1 MVRRLTHEEFVDRMR
16 GINNNIEILGEYV
29 NNATKIK
36 QTYEQNNLAT
46 YTIEKNINNKEF
58 STILTQYDDVLSKT
72 DDVNTIKVI
81 ENQVISKYKE
91 TIEK

>member
-1 MVRRLTHEEFVDRMR
+1 MNDFENYVYSVEDNQYHAYI
-16 GINNNIEILGEYV
+16 GITKSK